1 MVEDAM
7 RAADASL
14 RRLVERGAV
23 VGMVVALLRGDER
36 RVRSYGTVAAGRPA
50 PPGPDTVF
58 EIGSVTKTFTAL
70 LLHEMAGR
78 GEVALDDPIGR
89 HLPPEVPTPTLGS
102 RSITLLDLVTHTAR
116 LPNNGRTLIRQA
128 LRDQKHPF
136 ARYSVEDLH
145 GDVAR
150 ARIRRRIGERV
161 RYSNLGFG
169 LLGHLLARA
178 AGSSYD
184 TLVTERITG
193 PLGLADT
200 AVHPSDRTRYARGH
214 MNRRTPAPDCEI
226 PTLGGAGALRSTA
239 RDMVA
244 PLRAHID
251 PSTTPLEGPL
261 EDVQRLRVEVAR
273 GRHGIA
279 SAWLLR
285 RGERGTVA
293 WHNGGTPGFGSFVGF
308 DRRAGA
314 GIVVLT
320 NTRHRMRVDHAA
332 FRVLEALAR

>member
-136 ARYSVEDLH
+136 PRYSVEDLH

-161 RYSNLGFG
+161 RYSNL
-169 LLGHLLARA
+169 
-178 AGSSYD
+178 
-184 TLVTERITG
+184 
-193 PLGLADT
+193 
-200 AVHPSDRTRYARGH
+200 
-214 MNRRTPAPDCEI
+214 
-226 PTLGGAGALRSTA
+226 
-239 RDMVA
+239 
-244 PLRAHID
+244 
-251 PSTTPLEGPL
+251 
-261 EDVQRLRVEVAR
+261 
-273 GRHGIA
+273 A
-279 SAWLLR
+279 SACSGICW
-285 RGERGTVA
+285 
-293 WHNGGTPGFGSFVGF
+293 PGPPVPP
-308 DRRAGA
+308 
-314 GIVVLT
+314 T
-320 NTRHRMRVDHAA
+320 TRW
-332 FRVLEALAR
+332 